1 MLQGM
6 TTMRE
11 DVFVQDRCSGLSILA
26 GQDLTRREQQV
37 WSLMTAGWSDAQIAD
52 LLTLNPLT
60 VRFHIT
66 NAMAKLGQTRR
77 QAVAD
82 WPRRSR
88 FSEDNKPA
96 NDPRHS

>member
-66 NAMAKLGQTRR
+66 NATAKLGQTRR

-88 FSEDNKPA
+88 LSEENKPA